1 MNKCKICKHT
11 IVKEPF
17 NDIKCMKRKHYIYN
31 PDKYADC
38 EYFEENVRKKTE
50 KTEQSK

>member
-1 MNKCKICKHT
+1 MNKCNTCKHK

-17 NDIKCMKRKHYIYN
+17 NDIKCLKRKHYIYN
-31 PDKYADC
+31 PDKYSDC
-38 EYFEENVRKKTE
+38 EYFEEKNKK